1 MKYLP
6 LVWFGIWRKPVRTA
20 LIFLQVCVA
29 FALFGVLQGMKTG
42 MDRAIANTPAD
53 VLYVGPAVYGGTPL
67 SIAALSRLQSV
78 AGVKAVSFNY
88 GMLSFY
94 QKPTQQVYVLGIP
107 PSELMRTILPEEF
120 IVQPKDF
127 EALRKTRTGMLITAD
142 IGRKY
147 GWHIGDRIPLTS
159 TTLRSN
165 GSATWTFDIV
175 GMATLNNRD
184 EGIYVFANYYYID
197 EARALNKGTVGHF
210 YAIASDPKRAAAVSD
225 AIDRAFANSAS
236 PTHTESFREFAQED
250 LQSLGDLNFAIRSI
264 LSAVLVAL
272 VFSTTTMM
280 MQTVRERTP
289 ELAVLKT
296 FGFGNRTVFFLV
308 AAESLVV
315 CIPASLAGL
324 ALAWI
329 MFPFAAKYIAGL
341 SMPMVIVAFGILGA
355 VLVALI
361 SVSVPALR
369 AARLNIVDALAG
381 R

>member
-1 MKYLP
+1 
-6 LVWFGIWRKPVRTA
+6 
-20 LIFLQVCVA
+20 
-29 FALFGVLQGMKTG
+29 MKTG

-53 VLYVGPAVYGGTPL
+53 VLYVGPAVYGEPPL
-67 SIAALSRLQSV
+67 PIADLSRLKSIP
-78 AGVKAVSFNY
+78 GVKAVSFNQ
-88 GMLSFY
+88 GMLTFY
-94 QKPTQQVYVLGIP
+94 QKPTQPVYVLGIQ
-107 PSELMRTILPEEF
+107 PSDLMRTMLPQEF
-120 IVQPKDF
+120 IVQPKDL
-127 EALRKTRTGMLITAD
+127 EALRKTRTGILITAD

-147 GWHIGDRIPLTS
+147 GWHIGDKIPLTS
-159 TTLRSN
+159 STLQTN

-184 EGIYVFANYYYID
+184 EGVYVFANYDYID

-210 YAIASDPKRAAAVSD
+210 YAIASDPTQAAAVSD
-225 AIDRAFANSAS
+225 AIDNAFANSAS
-236 PTHTESFREFAQED
+236 PMHTESFREFAQED

-296 FGFGNRTVFFLV
+296 FGFGSGTVFLLI

-324 ALAWI
+324 ALSWI
-329 MFPFAAKYIAGL
+329 VFPLAGKYMPGL
-341 SMPMVIVAFGILGA
+341 SMPAVVVAFGIAGA

-361 SVSVPALR
+361 SVSLPGLR
-369 AARLNIVDALAG
+369 AARLNIIDALAEEQ
-381 R
+381 

>member
-1 MKYLP
+1 MKFLP
-6 LVWFGIWRKPVRTA
+6 LVWYGIWRRPVRA
-20 LIFLQVCVA
+20 VLIFLQVCMA

-42 MDRAIANTPAD
+42 MDRAIVKAPAG
-53 VLYVGPAVYGGTPL
+53 VLYVGPAVYGEPPL
-67 SIAALSRLQSV
+67 PIADLSRLQSV
-78 AGVKAVSFNY
+78 PGVKAVSFNQ
-88 GMLSFY
+88 GMLMFY
-94 QKPTQQVYVLGIP
+94 QKRTQPVYVLGIQ
-107 PSELMRTILPEEF
+107 PSDLMRTLLPEEF
-120 IVQPKDF
+120 IVQPKDL
-127 EALRKTRTGMLITAD
+127 EALRQIRTGILITAD

-147 GWHIGDRIPLTS
+147 GWHIGDKIPLTAS
-159 TTLRSN
+159 TLQTN

-197 EARALNKGTVGHF
+197 EARALDKGTVGHF
-210 YAIASDPKRAAAVSD
+210 FAIASDPKQAAAVSD
-225 AIDRAFANSAS
+225 AIDREFANSAS
-236 PTHTESFREFAQED
+236 PTHTESFRESAQED

-296 FGFGNRTVFFLV
+296 LGFDNRTVFLLI
-308 AAESLVV
+308 AAESVLV
-315 CIPASLAGL
+315 CIIASLAGL

-329 MFPFAAKYIAGL
+329 AFPFAAKYIAGL

-361 SVSVPALR
+361 SVSLPGLR
-369 AARLNIVDALAG
+369 AARLNVIDALAEQ
-381 R
+381 